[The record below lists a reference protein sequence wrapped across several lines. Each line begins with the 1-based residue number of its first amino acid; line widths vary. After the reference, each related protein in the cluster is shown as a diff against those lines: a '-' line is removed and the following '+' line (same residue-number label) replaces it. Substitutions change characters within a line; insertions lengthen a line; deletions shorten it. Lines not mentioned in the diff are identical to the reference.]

1 MSARRAARPRR
12 GFDGVSLALYQGL
25 FAACAEEMGITLMR
39 TAHSPNIKER
49 LDYSCAVFDARG
61 ALVAQA
67 AHIPVHLGS
76 LPRAVEAAL
85 ALGPFR
91 PGDTV
96 ILNDPYAG
104 GTHLPDVTLVSPVF
118 LAGRPAGVHGPA
130 PEFFVASRAHH
141 ADIGG
146 GAPGSM
152 PLAREIYE
160 EGLRIPPVF
169 LQRGGRIEQGVLDLL
184 LANVRTP
191 GERRADL
198 AAQLGAQATGAR
210 RLAEYA
216 RRGAPARAARGDPGP
231 GSEAAELVR
240 AARALMGHAER
251 VVRAE
256 LAGLPRGRWRFED
269 ALDDDGLG
277 SGPVRIAVTLSLG
290 GGKVRLDFGGSSPQ
304 VPGPVNAVEP
314 VTRAACAYALR
325 CVLGGDW
332 PVNAGAFR
340 PLEVVAPEGTI
351 VNARP
356 PAAVSAGNVETS
368 QRIVDVVLGA
378 FARALPGRI
387 PAASAGTMNNLLVG
401 GRDPRTGEPFA
412 YYETLG
418 GGHGAGP
425 GWDGASAMQVHMT
438 NTRNTPIESLE
449 HAYPLRVLET
459 RVRRGGPARSTGR
472 GGSGAGR
479 GGNGRFRGGDG
490 IVRSLELLAAARVTL
505 ITERRAR
512 GPYGLAGGEPGGPG
526 ENRVRVGAGAR
537 SSRALPAKVQVD
549 LPAGAVVTVVSP
561 GGGGFG
567 TPARRAGSPAG
578 RAPARIRRR
587 R

>member
-1 MSARRAARPRR
+1 MSARRAARPGRR
-12 GFDGVSLALYQGL
+12 FDGVRLALYQGL
-25 FAACAEEMGITLMR
+25 FAACAEEMGITLTR

-49 LDYSCAVFDARG
+49 LDHSCAVFDARG

-76 LPRAVEAAL
+76 LPLAVEAAL
-85 ALGPFR
+85 ALGPFQ

-118 LAGRPAGVHGPA
+118 LADRASGRGGSPRGTHGPA

-169 LQRGGRIEQGVLDLL
+169 LQRAGRTESGVLALL

-198 AAQLGAQATGAR
+198 AAQQGAQATGAR

-216 RRGAPARAARGDPGP
+216 RRGTSAGAPLGDHGRASG
-231 GSEAAELVR
+231 AAELVR
-240 AARALMGHAER
+240 AAHALMDHAER

-256 LAGLPRGRWRFED
+256 LAGLPRGRWHFED
-269 ALDDDGLG
+269 VLDDDGLG
-277 SGPVRIAVTLSLG
+277 SGPVRIAVTLSLD
-290 GGKVRLDFGGSSPQ
+290 GGKVRLDFTGSSPQ

-314 VTRAACAYALR
+314 VTRAACAYVLR
-325 CVLGGDW
+325 CALGGDW

-340 PLEVVAPEGTI
+340 PLEVLAPAGTV
-351 VNARP
+351 VNARL

-401 GRDPRTGEPFA
+401 GRDPRSGEPFA

-459 RVRRGGPARSTGR
+459 RVSRGSPARSAGRGGPGV
-472 GGSGAGR
+472 GR

-490 IVRSLELLAAARVTL
+490 IVRSLELLVPARVTL
-505 ITERRAR
+505 ISERRAR
-512 GPYGLAGGEPGGPG
+512 GPYGLAGGESGGPG
-526 ENRVRVGAGAR
+526 ENRVRTSAAAR
-537 SSRALPAKVQVD
+537 SSRVLPAKVQVD

-567 TPARRAGSPAG
+567 TP
-578 RAPARIRRR
+578 RRR
-587 R
+587 RSPGSS